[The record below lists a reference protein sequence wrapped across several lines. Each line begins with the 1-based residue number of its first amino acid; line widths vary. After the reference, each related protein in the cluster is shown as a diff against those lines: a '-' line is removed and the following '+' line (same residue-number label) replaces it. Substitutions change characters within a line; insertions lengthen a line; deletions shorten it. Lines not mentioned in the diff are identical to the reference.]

1 MMRKLLACLA
11 TLVVVLSLSGPSK
24 AQTPTGTIQGAV
36 QDASGALV
44 PDVKIRVIN
53 INTNEARELR
63 TDSAGRYVQPYLLPG
78 MYSVMAE
85 KTGFQSVRLDSIK
98 LDVGQNRS
106 VNLALDVG
114 AITQEVKVEAAP
126 PPVDLNTSAV
136 GQIVENKR
144 IMDLPLNGR
153 SALSLSAPS
162 LRV

>member
-1 MMRKLLACLA
+1 MNVQLPIKDAIGDTGSEKLREPPRPRRISMMRTLLACLA
-11 TLVVVLSLSGPSK
+11 TLVVSLSGPSM

-78 MYSVMAE
+78 TYSVMAE

-98 LDVGQNRS
+98 LDVGQNR
-106 VNLALDVG
+106 L
-114 AITQEVKVEAAP
+114 
-126 PPVDLNTSAV
+126 
-136 GQIVENKR
+136 
-144 IMDLPLNGR
+144 
-153 SALSLSAPS
+153 
-162 LRV
+162 

>member
-63 TDSAGRYVQPYLLPG
+63 TDSAG
-78 MYSVMAE
+78 
-85 KTGFQSVRLDSIK
+85 
-98 LDVGQNRS
+98 
-106 VNLALDVG
+106 
-114 AITQEVKVEAAP
+114 
-126 PPVDLNTSAV
+126 
-136 GQIVENKR
+136 
-144 IMDLPLNGR
+144 PLR
-153 SALSLSAPS
+153 AALSSSGHVLGYGGEDRLPVRPAG
-162 LRV
+162 